1 MVKDSMY
8 KKKIKKIRMQIK
20 ISKKKKQEFC
30 IIEIKIYLTYKNW
43 SI

>member
-20 ISKKKKQEFC
+20 ISKKKK
-30 IIEIKIYLTYKNW
+30 T
-43 SI
+43 SILYYRN